1 MVIFYWFGVGSKKLM
16 ILTYLDNKGDV
27 NPTSH
32 QIKLEQQNTAK
43 YQLFDGL

>member
-1 MVIFYWFGVGSKKLM
+1 MAIFYWFRVGSKTLM
-16 ILTYLDNKGDV
+16 ILTYSDNKGDV

-32 QIKLEQQNTAK
+32 QIKLKQQNTAK